1 MANENP
7 IFLSL
12 GKQISQVPSSLV
24 MEQDIYQKG
33 LVRFNETKTGLV
45 NTITGEVYNTL
56 NDAIEKTNK
65 FGINELNILT
75 GQKPFPGVDL
85 DGFAPLSDLVSNI
98 NEYLK
103 LGDPE
108 AVDFRSK
115 SPLLTS
121 LEGKN
126 LQLVRQVYSETSSD
140 TLGLFSKLYDKV
152 TYGDIDQTTEGPL
165 VEQLRSGT
173 IDVPGYLATRDN
185 QSVLLRFRYETAD
198 GFKYLKGE
206 ETIELLN
213 LLDAQF
219 FNVDRLAGILNPL
232 NADGTPNLSKNVETA
247 FGAQL
252 SKSAKRK
259 WQSLVER
266 NMVINQ
272 EGVENIVNLIS
283 RGVDKNLYNVP
294 KSLQESFLFFD
305 ASLEKTLKAF
315 DLETNYS
322 NQLLGSAG
330 SKESAKEVRRTR
342 DATRLVMSRETKQ
355 SAQQYF
361 RSALELQGLS
371 GDSEF
376 NEFENVIRSQYAKTM
391 KEKSGKKISLE
402 DIISGIKKTV
412 DEGSLTESVQLKY
425 KNYITALSEMKK
437 IDDGSGFIT
446 SAPFRQHAQNLKN
459 SIIEARNMLEAPGI
473 AGTSQEEDIIGY
485 ISKMKTQLDK
495 IVTNSED
502 YLKGS
507 NIALREFKHDTA
519 RLFIGKGQG
528 KSVFDLVQGVF
539 ARQLEKLGFI
549 GAGSEE
555 LYKKEI
561 SFARF
566 NAPGSSSLSAGE
578 NVGQQIT
585 MNITT
590 GHGRDLVYSEPQAM
604 IFHQGQYG
612 QNFYDQTS
620 ENAKY
625 LELEIE
631 NIMKKGRISQRLKR
645 SIQNDANL
653 DIEGMDIETLTE
665 RFGNKQSAIRIREAA
680 RSLQEHL
687 ARGIKVYEIPDL
699 ANKLL
704 DQAFREVRREK
715 GTYRSFVA
723 GKVQD
728 QKVFNY
734 SMPYA
739 LRQAI
744 DTEGA
749 MSKRGVNQVLGVTD
763 DTTFSRFT
771 SEFGDELSLFKFRH
785 VGHKMLVPD
794 IASTSL
800 GLYEAGGGFDLD
812 DKWIT
817 NLQSIK
823 NSQGVR
829 KLAAFAWRQP
839 TGPQEFALVSP
850 YLDEDTL
857 MRMFGDETLM
867 GQKFR
872 NVSAAVSDMIDT
884 RKNFVT
890 GLTTDLNQQI
900 DARQLEQLTKEEKIY
915 KYLNA
920 LAHNNEKIAKQFKGS
935 VGDITQEDLEK
946 AIFNLVD
953 LNGKSVDDVDLFGD
967 GVRVN
972 VDAFANDYMDA
983 NNKGVESVQYKYFN
997 IAETDS
1003 SIVKKAASTK
1013 VGTML
1018 ALNPDE
1024 IRKLDGD
1031 ILTSYRQSSLTQIMN
1046 TTSTLE
1052 SDQLFIKAI
1061 SDLEGSQL
1069 TQDSTMGDALRQAG
1083 RLLQTG
1089 R

>member
-1 MANENP
+1 MVNREP
-7 IFLSL
+7 IFKSL
-12 GKQISQVPSSLV
+12 GRKVSELPSSLV
-24 MEQDIYQKG
+24 IEQDVYQKG

-45 NTITGEVYNTL
+45 DTITGEVYKTL
-56 NDAIEKTNK
+56 DEAIERTNR
-65 FGINELNILT
+65 FGINELNIFT
-75 GQKPFPGVDL
+75 GEKLFSGVDL

-98 NEYLK
+98 NEYLT

-108 AVDFRSK
+108 AIEYRSK

-126 LQLVRQVYSETSSD
+126 LQLVRQVYSETSGE
-140 TLGLFSKLYDKV
+140 TLGLIGELYDEA
-152 TYGDIDQTTEGPL
+152 TYGSIDEMAEGSL
-165 VEQLRSGT
+165 AEQLRSGR
-173 IDVPGYLATRDN
+173 IDAPGYLATRDN
-185 QSVLLRFRYETAD
+185 QSILLRFRYKTPD

-266 NMVINQ
+266 NMTINQ
-272 EGVENIVNLIS
+272 EGVGNIVDFIS
-283 RGVDKNLYNVP
+283 RGVDKNLYKTP
-294 KSLQESFLFFD
+294 TSLQETFLFFD

-330 SKESAKEVRRTR
+330 SKESAKEVRRIR
-342 DATRLVMSRETKQ
+342 DATRLVMSGETKQ

-376 NEFENVIRSQYAKTM
+376 NEFENVIRSQYAQAM
-391 KEKSGKKISLE
+391 KKKSGKKISLE
-402 DIISGIKKTV
+402 DIISGIKKAV
-412 DEGSLTESVQLKY
+412 DEDSLTESVQLKY

-459 SIIEARNMLEAPGI
+459 SITEASNMLKAPGI
-473 AGTSQEEDIIGY
+473 AGTAQEEDIIGY
-485 ISKMKTQLDK
+485 ISRMKTQLNK

-502 YLKGS
+502 FLKGS
-507 NIALREFKHDTA
+507 DMAVREFKHDTA

-528 KSVFDLVQGVF
+528 KSVFDLVHGAF

-561 SFARF
+561 SFARI
-566 NAPGSSSLSAGE
+566 NAPGSSSLSVGE

-625 LELEIE
+625 LELEID
-631 NIMKKGRISQRLKR
+631 NIMTKGRISQRLKR

-653 DIEGMDIETLTE
+653 DVESMDIETLTQ
-665 RFGNKQSAIRIREAA
+665 RFGNKQNAIKIRETA
-680 RSLQEHL
+680 RALQEQM
-687 ARGIKVYEIPDL
+687 ARGIKVYQIPEL

-704 DQAFREVRREK
+704 DQALREVTREK
-715 GTYRSFVA
+715 GSYRAFV
-723 GKVQD
+723 GNKVQD
-728 QKVFNY
+728 VKVFNY
-734 SMPYA
+734 SLPYA

-749 MSKRGVNQVLGVTD
+749 MSRRGVDQVLGLTD
-763 DTTFSRFT
+763 ETTFSRFT
-771 SEFGDELSLFKFRH
+771 SASGDELSLFKFRH

-850 YLDEDTL
+850 YLDEETL
-857 MRMFGDETLM
+857 MRIFGDETLM

-953 LNGKSVDDVDLFGD
+953 LNGKSGDDVDLFGD

-972 VDAFANDYMDA
+972 VNDFANDYMDA
-983 NNKGVESVQYKYFN
+983 DSKGVESVRYKYFN

-1013 VGTML
+1013 VGSML

-1031 ILTSYRQSSLTQIMN
+1031 IITSYRQSSLTQIMN
-1046 TTSTLE
+1046 TTSTLQ
-1052 SDQLFIKAI
+1052 SDEKFIKAI
-1061 SDLEGSQL
+1061 SDLDGSQL
-1069 TQDSTMGDALRQAG
+1069 TQDSTMGDALRRAG